1 MKSEK
6 KNTTEKKERKEFSF
20 KNVIKEWNNLS
31 IVKKM
36 GCVVLLVCLWLL
48 YLDEWL
54 GIGDII
60 DGLL

>member
-1 MKSEK
+1 MNCEIK
-6 KNTTEKKERKEFSF
+6 KNRMGYMKIQETNVERL
-20 KNVIKEWNNLS
+20 WNNLS
-31 IVKKM
+31 FGKKIGFVM
-36 GCVVLLVCLWLL
+36 LLVFLWLL

>member
-1 MKSEK
+1 MNCEIKKIEWGYMKIQET
-6 KNTTEKKERKEFSF
+6 NVER
-20 KNVIKEWNNLS
+20 VWNNLS
-31 IVKKM
+31 FGKKIGFVM
-36 GCVVLLVCLWLL
+36 LLVFLWLL